1 MISHSINP
9 APPQLSDRQQDGVLY
24 LKLNNKQLQGG
35 KNFAWKIRKMV
46 LLSGPVFA
54 RWMSQRVSDKNS
66 IICFFNLFFSSQR
79 NPTVLIGAMKRYHK
93 QVFIWKV
100 TFFSEMNSW
109 KSFWS
114 SFSVSHMA
122 WEVSVTRRMDY
133 FVFFGLLNQSKFA
146 QYYKNWH

>member
-1 MISHSINP
+1 MKKWFC
-9 APPQLSDRQQDGVLY
+9 Y
-24 LKLNNKQLQGG
+24 LDQFLHDEWVRKWVTKTAS
-35 KNFAWKIRKMV
+35 FA
-46 LLSGPVFA
+46 
-54 RWMSQRVSDKNS
+54 
-66 IICFFNLFFSSQR
+66 FFNLFFSSQR

-146 QYYKNWH
+146 QYYKNWHCRIKILPNTVKLWKAGRNWPKSQNCAKHGHTAVDDNNIN